1 MAQVSIGK
9 VENLE
14 ELVHGLLSMREAL
27 ESSCREQIIVAERKC
42 AEAREEAKSSEH
54 MLEDAIRQEQ
64 AAKQEVDSAQ
74 QALDSSQSSLA
85 SAHSSLSSCLAQ
97 PNDEDGTGPDCSSEE
112 SSNGC
117 ISIHLLVS
125 DPCGPG

>member
-14 ELVHGLLSMREAL
+14 ELVCGLLSMREAL

-42 AEAREEAKSSEH
+42 DETREEAKSSEN

-64 AAKQEVDSAQ
+64 AAKQEVDSALPIHHFRPASRNRMMRMA
-74 QALDSSQSSLA
+74 QAPIAPVRNHLLPRPKTLLSRLKVCWSRQKQDSS
-85 SAHSSLSSCLAQ
+85 
-97 PNDEDGTGPDCSSEE
+97 
-112 SSNGC
+112 
-117 ISIHLLVS
+117 
-125 DPCGPG
+125 